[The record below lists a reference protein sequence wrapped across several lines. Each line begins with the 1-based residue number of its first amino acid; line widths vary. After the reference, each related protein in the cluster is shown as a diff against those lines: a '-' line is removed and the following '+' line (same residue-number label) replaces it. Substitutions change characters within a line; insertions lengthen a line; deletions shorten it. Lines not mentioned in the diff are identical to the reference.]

1 MSTTDNIKN
10 QLILNRLNKTQYDEA
25 AVNTDEFYF
34 VDPLFKGNRILVTDN
49 DGQIVEGDI
58 GVADIPAVIN
68 TTTSTSTTDALSA
81 NMGREMQ
88 AEIDNLKARGRFL
101 ALWNCATGLPATDP
115 VENPYLYKA
124 GDYYVVGTV
133 AASGSTNYEP
143 TGSSY
148 VTGVASTVVE
158 TAEVAVDDVYYYDGT
173 QWKLQAN
180 TQKTVSFANIAG
192 QPTDNTNLATALSA
206 KIDDVQ
212 MNSTSIVTSGVANI
226 PIAGSN
232 SLGVVK
238 LNANQG
244 VSAYSAGDL
253 VIISAD
259 ATELTAKTNQYKP
272 IVPSKIDIA
281 VREGLGNYDANTNGV
296 WSDAYKKSACNT
308 IGASEQT
315 SFVDWID

>member
-68 TTTSTSTTDALSA
+68 TTTSVSTTDALSA

-115 VENPYLYKA
+115 IENPYLYKA
-124 GDYYVVGTV
+124 GDYYIVGTV

-148 VTGVASTVVE
+148 VTGTASTVVE

-192 QPTDNTNLATALSA
+192 QPTDNTNLATALDS
-206 KIDDVQ
+206 KVSDVQ
-212 MNSTSIVTSGVANI
+212 INSTSIVTSGIATIPVATNTSDGI
-226 PIAGSN
+226 SHPSPTYGTTMGTGGILMVSDAKAGGDSTITDK
-232 SLGVVK
+232 S
-238 LNANQG
+238 
-244 VSAYSAGDL
+244 SAYRPLTPRCIDL
-253 VIISAD
+253 AV
-259 ATELTAKTNQYKP
+259 KTG
-272 IVPSKIDIA
+272 VTT
-281 VREGLGNYDANTNGV
+281 NTLPLN
-296 WSDAYKKSACNT
+296 SSEQTTACNWL
-308 IGASEQT
+308 GASEQT

>member
-25 AVNTDEFYF
+25 TINTDEFYF

-49 DGQIVEGDI
+49 NGQIVEGDI

-68 TTTSTSTTDALSA
+68 TTTSVSTTDALSA

-115 VENPYLYKA
+115 LESSYVYKS
-124 GDYYVVGTV
+124 GDYYIVGTV
-133 AASGSTNYEP
+133 AGSGGTNYEP

-148 VTGVASTVVE
+148 TTGVASTVVE

-173 QWKLQAN
+173 QWKLQVN

-192 QPTDNTNLATALSA
+192 QPTDNTNLATALNS
-206 KIDDVQ
+206 KVSDVQ
-212 MNSTSIVTSGVANI
+212 INSTSIVTDGVATI
-226 PIAGSN
+226 PVAATN

-238 LNANQG
+238 TTGLGINSNNGVIYTNKAIEAEIIAKAN
-244 VSAYSAGDL
+244 SY
-253 VIISAD
+253 
-259 ATELTAKTNQYKP
+259 NP
-272 IVPSKIDIA
+272 IVPANLDAA
-281 VREGLGNYDANTNGV
+281 VREGLGNNSLT
-296 WSDAYKKSACNT
+296 WTDAYKTKACAT

>member
-68 TTTSTSTTDALSA
+68 TTTSVSTTDALSA

-115 VENPYLYKA
+115 VESPYVYKA
-124 GDYYVVGTV
+124 GDYYIVGTV

-148 VTGVASTVVE
+148 TTGVASTVVE

-192 QPTDNTNLATALSA
+192 QPTDNTNLATALNS
-206 KIDDVQ
+206 KVSDVQ
-212 MNSTSIVTSGVANI
+212 INSTSIVTSGVATI
-226 PIAGSN
+226 PVATN
-232 SLGVVK
+232 SSD
-238 LNANQG
+238 G
-244 VSAYSAGDL
+244 VSH
-253 VIISAD
+253 
-259 ATELTAKTNQYKP
+259 
-272 IVPSKIDIA
+272 PSPTYGTTMGSGGILM
-281 VREGLGNYDANTNGV
+281 V
-296 WSDAYKKSACNT
+296 SDAKAGGDSTITDKSSAYRPLTPRCIDLAVKTGVTTNTLPLNSSEQTTACNWL
-308 IGASEQT
+308 GASEQT